1 MLLFRQHH
9 FKIIRRVNNLN
20 KNKIITNMSIMLF
33 LMLLT
38 AALFST
44 AYLAQATAPEEITVY
59 GPDGLEHSL
68 SYINDMSTF
77 IPTINWGGYVL
88 DSELYAGEYQG
99 VSLYQ
104 LCIVAGYTLEPY
116 QNVTV
121 QTEGD
126 SGANMSFSY
135 VQVAYGFNISPQYTF
150 YDNSTGEETA
160 PLLPLTIIVAYQFA
174 NGTALPNNE
183 ASRLLM
189 VGPQGLL
196 FEGQNLSAVKSL
208 SITNVGEAP
217 TPTPT
222 ATPTPTQTPTS
233 PPATSTPPATATP
246 TATPPPENTGT
257 PLSYIVVA
265 IGVIAVIV
273 VTIVILI
280 REKKPNSPLPPEE
293 PV

>member
-1 MLLFRQHH
+1 M
-9 FKIIRRVNNLN
+9 K
-20 KNKIITNMSIMLF
+20 KNKIITSMSIMLF
-33 LMLLT
+33 LMLFT
-38 AALFST
+38 AVLFST
-44 AYLAQATAPEEITVY
+44 APLAQATAPEEIIVY
-59 GPDGLEHSL
+59 GPNGAEHSL
-68 SYINDMSTF
+68 SNINDTSTF

-126 SGANMSFSY
+126 DGANMTFSY
-135 VQVAYGFNISPQYTF
+135 AQVAYGFNISPQYTV
-150 YDNSTGEETA
+150 YDNSTGEETT
-160 PLLPLTIIVAYQFA
+160 PLLPLTIMVAYQFA
-174 NGTALPNNE
+174 NGTALPNGE
-183 ASRLLM
+183 ASRLLV
-189 VGPQGLL
+189 VGSQGLL
-196 FEGQNLSAVKSL
+196 FKGQNLSAVKSL

-222 ATPTPTQTPTS
+222 ATPTQTPT
-233 PPATSTPPATATP
+233 PPPATATP
-246 TATPPPENTGT
+246 PVTATPTATSPPETTGI
-257 PLSYIVVA
+257 PSSYIVVA
-265 IGVIAVIV
+265 IGVIAAIA
-273 VTIVILI
+273 VTILILI